1 MTDSDQERNSRDER
15 TAEDGDAGPFVRIA
29 VTSQNFRTVTGHAGR
44 CRRFIIYEVKPDG
57 TFAEVERLDLPKD
70 MSIHEHPVEAP
81 HPLDDVHHVLTNGCG
96 PGFVNKMEMRGV
108 QVHLTDIEDPAR
120 AVGELIAR
128 LMGRTLH

>member
-1 MTDSDQERNSRDER
+1 MSGEERREEN
-15 TAEDGDAGPFVRIA
+15 TLTRIA

-44 CRRFIIYEVKPDG
+44 ARRFIIYEVRPDG
-57 TFAEVERLDLPKD
+57 TFEEVDRLDLPKD
-70 MSIHEHPVEAP
+70 MCIHEHPVEAP
-81 HPLDDVHHVLTNGCG
+81 HPLDQVHHVLTGGCG

-120 AVGELIAR
+120 AVGELVTR

>member
-1 MTDSDQERNSRDER
+1 M
-15 TAEDGDAGPFVRIA
+15 RIA

-57 TFAEVERLDLPKD
+57 TFEEVDRLDLPKD

-81 HPLDDVHHVLTNGCG
+81 HPLDEVHHVLTNGCG

-108 QVHLTDIEDPAR
+108 QVHLTDIEDPDR
-120 AVGELIAR
+120 AVGELVTR